1 MTERAETNRP
11 RRRIPG
17 RLVAGGLLLALL
29 VAMAVSTTYVSASAP
44 VPGEQKKF
52 DPAAFGKDNYASK
65 VKPAIEKDP
74 VDLATLAPLLAK
86 DAAAAGE
93 QYGKRQGTSP
103 YTYSVT
109 LTGTAGKPKG
119 GLMPITVPGLPDSV
133 RVSVL
138 IGPAINGTVLRDASG
153 LVNFNDFVNQ
163 VEFANAATALN
174 DEMKAELLKG
184 LDAESLVG
192 KQVTVVGATAPL
204 NPEVITVTPVSIEE
218 SQ

>member
-1 MTERAETNRP
+1 MTERAETSRP
-11 RRRIPG
+11 RRSIPG

-44 VPGEQKKF
+44 VPGEQEKF

-74 VDLATLAPLLAK
+74 VDLATLAPLLVK

-119 GLMPITVPGLPDSV
+119 GLMPITVPGLPE
-133 RVSVL
+133 L
-138 IGPAINGTVLRDASG
+138 HPGLGPDRPRHQRHRASG
-153 LVNFNDFVNQ
+153 RQRPGQLQRLREPGRVRQRGDGTEQ
-163 VEFANAATALN
+163 RDEGRAA
-174 DEMKAELLKG
+174 
-184 LDAESLVG
+184 
-192 KQVTVVGATAPL
+192 QGAGRRSPSWASRSRWSGRRRP
-204 NPEVITVTPVSIEE
+204 
-218 SQ
+218 